1 MTEMVCLIKAGQ
13 QHVSRIERVRL
24 RTLFLGEELF
34 KQEACQEP
42 VRKIVKPHDFP
53 DMPAG
58 ALVVPGTELVSHEK
72 MSAEILNDKDA
83 YRVNAAS

>member
-1 MTEMVCLIKAGQ
+1 MTEMVCLIKAGHH
-13 QHVSRIERVRL
+13 HVSKIERVRL
-24 RTLFLGEELF
+24 RTLFLSEKLF
-34 KQEACQEP
+34 KQESCQEP
-42 VRKIVKPHDFP
+42 VGKVIESYHFT

>member
-1 MTEMVCLIKAGQ
+1 MTGMVCLIKAGQ
-13 QHVSRIERVRL
+13 QHASRIERVRL
-24 RTLFLGEELF
+24 RTLFLTEKPF

-42 VRKIVKPHDFP
+42 VGKIIKPHHFP

-58 ALVVPGTELVSHEK
+58 ALVVPGTQLMTHEK